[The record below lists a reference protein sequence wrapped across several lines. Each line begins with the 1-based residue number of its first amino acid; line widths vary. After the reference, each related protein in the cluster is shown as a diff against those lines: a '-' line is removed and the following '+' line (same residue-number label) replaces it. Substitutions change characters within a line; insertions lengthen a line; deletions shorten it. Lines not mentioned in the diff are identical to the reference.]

1 MPAPYEGS
9 CHCGAVRFRVTAE
22 PSEVIHCGCSL
33 CARRAALMATVH
45 ESGLTILAGEDQL
58 SLYQW
63 NTGKARHYFCRVCG
77 IYPFHRKRALP
88 DHYGV
93 NTGCLEGFEASAFP
107 YRRSEG
113 TDMSLVPGGRPQW
126 QGPPEIG

>member
-1 MPAPYEGS
+1 MIEGS

-45 ESGLTILAGEDQL
+45 ESGLTILAGEDKL
-58 SLYQW
+58 SLYRW
-63 NTGKARHYFCRVCG
+63 NTGVAQHYFCQVCG
-77 IYPFHRKRALP
+77 IYPFHKKRSMP

-93 NTGCLEGFEASAFP
+93 NTGCLEGFDAAAFP
-107 YRRSEG
+107 YRYSEG
-113 TDMSLVPGGRPQW
+113 TDMSLAAGTRRDF
-126 QGPPEIG
+126 QGPRD